1 MVTRTVNPKVGLLL
15 GLLLSACR
23 TLQPEVPSQPAE
35 PVRPTDSV
43 PVETPAPDQPIS
55 SSDTPAPTSDA
66 AMRQGPIYVDEVELV
81 MMESFPVQV
90 RLILRGSL
98 PNPCSSFAWE
108 VEEPD
113 SQGRIAVQA
122 YSLQEADLACIQ
134 VLEPMEESIPLGA
147 FTQGNF
153 SVWLNG
159 ERVSEFEL

>member
-1 MVTRTVNPKVGLLL
+1 MGARKLIPHAVVLL
-15 GLLLSACR
+15 GLLLSACSSA
-23 TLQPEVPSQPAE
+23 QPEQPTRPPE
-35 PVRPTDSV
+35 PVQ
-43 PVETPAPDQPIS
+43 VETPLPDQPVGS
-55 SSDTPAPTSDA
+55 SPSPTPVPTTGGA
-66 AMRQGPIYVDEVELV
+66 LRQGPIYVDEVELV
-81 MMESFPVQV
+81 MMESYPVQV

-108 VEEPD
+108 VKEPD
-113 SQGRIAVQA
+113 SEGRIAVQA

>member
-1 MVTRTVNPKVGLLL
+1 MGARKLIPSAVLLL
-15 GLLLSACR
+15 GLLLSACGAA
-23 TLQPEVPSQPAE
+23 QPEQPTRPPD
-35 PVRPTDSV
+35 PVLV
-43 PVETPAPDQPIS
+43 VTPLPDQPVGS
-55 SSDTPAPTSDA
+55 SPSSTPVPSTGG

-81 MMESFPVQV
+81 MLESFPVQV

-113 SQGRIAVQA
+113 SEGRIAVQA
-122 YSLQEADLACIQ
+122 YSLQEPDLACIQ

-147 FTQGNF
+147 FTRGNF

>member
-1 MVTRTVNPKVGLLL
+1 MGARKLTPYVVLLL
-15 GLLLSACR
+15 GLLLSACSAA
-23 TLQPEVPSQPAE
+23 QPEQPTRPPE
-35 PVRPTDSV
+35 PVQ
-43 PVETPAPDQPIS
+43 VETPLPDQPVGRSPS
-55 SSDTPAPTSDA
+55 STPVPTTGE

-98 PNPCSSFAWE
+98 PNPCSSFAWQ

-113 SQGRIAVQA
+113 PQGRIAVQA

-134 VLEPMEESIPLGA
+134 VLEPMEESVPLGA
-147 FTQGNF
+147 FTQGSF

>member
-1 MVTRTVNPKVGLLL
+1 
-15 GLLLSACR
+15 
-23 TLQPEVPSQPAE
+23 
-35 PVRPTDSV
+35 
-43 PVETPAPDQPIS
+43 
-55 SSDTPAPTSDA
+55 
-66 AMRQGPIYVDEVELV
+66 MRQGPIYVDEVELV

-108 VEEPD
+108 VVEPD

>member
-1 MVTRTVNPKVGLLL
+1 
-15 GLLLSACR
+15 
-23 TLQPEVPSQPAE
+23 
-35 PVRPTDSV
+35 
-43 PVETPAPDQPIS
+43 
-55 SSDTPAPTSDA
+55 
-66 AMRQGPIYVDEVELV
+66 MRQGPIYVDEVELV

-108 VEEPD
+108 VAEPD

-122 YSLQEADLACIQ
+122 YSLQETDLACIQ

-159 ERVSEFEL
+159 ELVSEFEL

>member
-1 MVTRTVNPKVGLLL
+1 MGARKLTSYVVLLL
-15 GLLLSACR
+15 GLLLSACGAA
-23 TLQPEVPSQPAE
+23 QPEQP
-35 PVRPTDSV
+35 PDPILM
-43 PVETPAPDQPIS
+43 ETPLPDQPVGS
-55 SSDTPAPTSDA
+55 SPSSTPAPTLGG

-98 PNPCSSFAWE
+98 PNPCSSLAWE

-113 SQGRIAVQA
+113 PQGRIAVQA

-147 FTQGNF
+147 FTQGSF

>member
-1 MVTRTVNPKVGLLL
+1 MGARKLTPYAVLLL
-15 GLLLSACR
+15 GLLLSACGAGR
-23 TLQPEVPSQPAE
+23 PEPPPG
-35 PVRPTDSV
+35 PVQA
-43 PVETPAPDQPIS
+43 ETPLPDDPVDSLPS
-55 SSDTPAPTSDA
+55 STPVPTTGG

-81 MMESFPVQV
+81 MMESYPVQV

-122 YSLQEADLACIQ
+122 YSLQETDLACIQ

-159 ERVSEFEL
+159 EQVSEFEL

>member
-1 MVTRTVNPKVGLLL
+1 MGARKLTPYVVLLL
-15 GLLLSACR
+15 GLLLAACGAA
-23 TLQPEVPSQPAE
+23 QPEPPPDPLQ
-35 PVRPTDSV
+35 
-43 PVETPAPDQPIS
+43 VETPLPDQPIGS
-55 SSDTPAPTSDA
+55 SPSPTPEPTAGGS
-66 AMRQGPIYVDEVELV
+66 MRKGPIYVDEVELV

-113 SQGRIAVQA
+113 SQGRIAVRA